1 MATQPTIIRSCLL
14 YEFKL
19 GRNATQAAKN
29 ICTAFGEGTVSER
42 PAQKWFQRF
51 SSGDE
56 SIEDLPRSGRPLL
69 VDEDELK
76 DAVES
81 DSSQTCQEL
90 AVRFAV
96 SVETIRLHL
105 HAIGKAWKLSR
116 WVPHKLSIDNK
127 KQRLTICTS
136 LLSRHNVEPFL
147 DRLLTCDEKW
157 IVYNNTKRCYHWLSP
172 DDPIPKTPKPNLH
185 ERKVLLCIWWTTAG
199 VVHYEL
205 LPTGQT
211 ITGLVYSAQLQRV
224 HDLLLVKQPALVHRR
239 GVLLLHDNARPH
251 TARVTQDKLQSLG
264 WESLPH
270 PPYSPDLSPT
280 DFHFFLSLGNHLKG
294 QQFRDQDAV
303 EMELKAFIDS
313 KDREFFRSGINKLVL
328 RWEKVLGANGDY
340 FDE

>member
-19 GRNATQAAKN
+19 GRNVTQAAKN

-42 PAQKWFQRF
+42 TAQKWFQRF

-105 HAIGKAWKLSR
+105 DAIGKAWKLSR

-147 DRLLTCDEKW
+147 DCLLTCDEK
-157 IVYNNTKRCYHWLSP
+157 
-172 DDPIPKTPKPNLH
+172 
-185 ERKVLLCIWWTTAG
+185 
-199 VVHYEL
+199 
-205 LPTGQT
+205 
-211 ITGLVYSAQLQRV
+211 
-224 HDLLLVKQPALVHRR
+224 
-239 GVLLLHDNARPH
+239 
-251 TARVTQDKLQSLG
+251 
-264 WESLPH
+264 
-270 PPYSPDLSPT
+270 
-280 DFHFFLSLGNHLKG
+280 
-294 QQFRDQDAV
+294 
-303 EMELKAFIDS
+303 
-313 KDREFFRSGINKLVL
+313 
-328 RWEKVLGANGDY
+328 
-340 FDE
+340 